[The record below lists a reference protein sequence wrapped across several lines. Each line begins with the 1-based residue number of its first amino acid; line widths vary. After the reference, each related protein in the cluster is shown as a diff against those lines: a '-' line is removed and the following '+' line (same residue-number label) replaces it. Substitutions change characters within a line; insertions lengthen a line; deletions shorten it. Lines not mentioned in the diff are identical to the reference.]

1 MNTKLKNALIKV
13 FTYLLSGSGMVV
25 IMVFQYFSNKNPMPT
40 WAKITVPCLI
50 ALLIFFLVYYQT
62 LTAKINRKLTA
73 IETAK
78 ELGQAGKTNSVVA
91 NLLETIGVVIPVA
104 LIGGIFIV
112 GGQYLVKT
120 GVVLFEMLAMYVVV
134 IIGNVICDMNTKEEL
149 KKQQREK
156 AEEFAEKVASKIENL
171 PKKYE

>member
-13 FTYLLSGSGMVV
+13 FTYLLSGTGMIV
-25 IMVFQYFSNKNPMPT
+25 ILVFQYFSKRNPMPI
-40 WAKITVPCLI
+40 WAKVIIPCML
-50 ALLIFFLVYYQT
+50 AFLIFFLIYYKP

-78 ELGQAGKTNSVVA
+78 ELGQVCKTNSIVA
-91 NLLETIGVVIPVA
+91 NLLETIGVVVPLLLA
-104 LIGGIFIV
+104 CGIFII
-112 GGQYLVKT
+112 GGQFLVKT
-120 GVVLFEMLAMYVVV
+120 GYVLLEILAMYVVV
-134 IIGNVICDMNTKEEL
+134 LVGNVICDINTKEEL

-156 AEEFAEKVASKIENL
+156 TEEFAEKVANKIENL

>member
-13 FTYLLSGSGMVV
+13 FTYLLAGSGMVA
-25 IMVFQYFSNKNPMPT
+25 IMVLQYFSKNNTMPT
-40 WAKITVPCLI
+40 WIKVTIPVLL
-50 ALLIFFLVYYQT
+50 ALLIFFLVYYKI

-78 ELGQAGKTNSVVA
+78 ELGQQSKTNSVVA
-91 NLLETIGVVIPVA
+91 NLLETIGVVIPLLLVS
-104 LIGGIFIV
+104 GIFIL
-112 GGQYLVKT
+112 GGKFLVKT
-120 GVVLFEMLAMYVVV
+120 GYILLELLAMYVVV

-149 KKQQREK
+149 KKQQREQ
-156 AEEFAEKVASKIENL
+156 AEQFAEKVASKVSNL